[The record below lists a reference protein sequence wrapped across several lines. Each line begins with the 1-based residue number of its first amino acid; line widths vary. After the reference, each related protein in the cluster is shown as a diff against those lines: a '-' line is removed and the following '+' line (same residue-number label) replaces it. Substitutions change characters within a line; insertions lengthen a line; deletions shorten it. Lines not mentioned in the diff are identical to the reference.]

1 MRCGCPD
8 CGAYMVHAEG
18 AQVGC
23 VCPDC
28 ERRCTACLGTSSV
41 LSREALKRLKE
52 NPDMAQMFAQDILS
66 NDAGQ
71 DPRKAEL

>member
-1 MRCGCPD
+1 MRCGCPE

-28 ERRCTACLGTSSV
+28 ARRCTACLGTSSV
-41 LSREALKRLKE
+41 MSRDALRELKE
-52 NPDMAQMFAQDILS
+52 NPALADLFMQDILL
-66 NDAGQ
+66 NDAKQ
-71 DPRKAEL
+71 DDEKA